1 MTLRVKTMGI
11 ITVALL
17 GLILVLIFSNRQ
29 IVLSSFSELEDDD
42 IRRNVQRV
50 QEALATQL
58 DEIDISATDYALAD
72 QSLETLAGLLNDQ
85 ASRVTPDGKNA
96 LAVLIADLKL
106 NTFLLADAD
115 GRIVFSR
122 GYDEET
128 QTLTSPPRGLFPH
141 LTPDNPLLRHPNAES
156 SLTGLVFI
164 PEGPLLVASEY
175 ILSSQGGGILG
186 TVIMGRFLDD
196 EEIRQLSELTRLSLV
211 VHRLDGSDM
220 PEDFQDA
227 LSTVSDETP
236 VAVRTLDDNLVAG
249 YTVLPDI
256 QGEPGMIMR
265 VDVPRDIMDK
275 GRLSMLYLLISLVAV
290 GLVMVA
296 LILFLLDKLV
306 LSRLLRL
313 SGEVSGIQSASDL
326 ALRVSVTGQD
336 ELSRTS
342 GAINVML
349 DGLEQAHQELSAE
362 RERSESLL
370 LNVLPEPIADR
381 LKDGET
387 TIADQ
392 FDEVTVMF
400 ADIVG
405 FTPYSAGVS
414 PTELVDMLNRLFS
427 EFDELTELYGLEKI
441 KTIGDAYMV
450 AAGLPSPRP
459 DHAEAIADMALDA
472 QQMIGRFS
480 DQQKI
485 PLKVRLGINTGPVVA
500 GVIGTKKFIYDL
512 WGDTVNTAARMQT
525 YGVEGAI
532 QVSQ

>member
-1 MTLRVKTMGI
+1 M
-11 ITVALL
+11 
-17 GLILVLIFSNRQ
+17 
-29 IVLSSFSELEDDD
+29 
-42 IRRNVQRV
+42 
-50 QEALATQL
+50 
-58 DEIDISATDYALAD
+58 AD

-313 SGEVSGIQSASDL
+313 SGEVSGIQSASGC
-326 ALRVSVTGQD
+326 R
-336 ELSRTS
+336 
-342 GAINVML
+342 
-349 DGLEQAHQELSAE
+349 
-362 RERSESLL
+362 
-370 LNVLPEPIADR
+370 
-381 LKDGET
+381 
-387 TIADQ
+387 
-392 FDEVTVMF
+392 
-400 ADIVG
+400 
-405 FTPYSAGVS
+405 
-414 PTELVDMLNRLFS
+414 
-427 EFDELTELYGLEKI
+427 
-441 KTIGDAYMV
+441 
-450 AAGLPSPRP
+450 
-459 DHAEAIADMALDA
+459 
-472 QQMIGRFS
+472 
-480 DQQKI
+480 
-485 PLKVRLGINTGPVVA
+485 
-500 GVIGTKKFIYDL
+500 
-512 WGDTVNTAARMQT
+512 
-525 YGVEGAI
+525 
-532 QVSQ
+532 